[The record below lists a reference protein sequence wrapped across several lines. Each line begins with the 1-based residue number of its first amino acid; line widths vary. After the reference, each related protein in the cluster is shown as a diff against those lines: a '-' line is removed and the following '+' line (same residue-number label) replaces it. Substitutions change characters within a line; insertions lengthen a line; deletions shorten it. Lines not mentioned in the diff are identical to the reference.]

1 MKAAKSGNGTVTIPR
16 EGDIGKRWYSDDV
29 EGLERALVDSITAW
43 IGDKTYKS
51 PATDPNDPDGVLVN
65 YITPPVYA
73 GYIPSSLLSP
83 DGLLDPPS
91 APSVLVEGVSGKLEL
106 GSKEGE
112 YEIAVKI
119 VVTLWDDAPDF
130 SGYSDAK
137 YLKEMIYFKLLQ
149 FRLLQE
155 KYEMTGTTEWK
166 NVASGHN
173 NYFVTTIE
181 MSYKM
186 GPPPDSSSSVDADIR
201 DNNFLFDGALVVRS
215 TPGTD
220 LVITDDD
227 RA

>member
-1 MKAAKSGNGTVTIPR
+1 MKTKTTTNGTVTIPR

-29 EGLERALVDSITAW
+29 EGLERALVDSIKAW

-51 PATDPNDPDGVLVN
+51 PATDPSDPEGVLVN
-65 YITPPVYA
+65 LIVPPVYA

-91 APSVLVEGVSGKLEL
+91 APSVLVEGISGKLEL
-106 GSKEGE
+106 GAKEDE
-112 YEIAVKI
+112 YSISVRI

-130 SGYSDAK
+130 GGYSDAR
-137 YLKEMIYFKLLQ
+137 YLKEMLYFKLLQ
-149 FRLLQE
+149 FRLLAE
-155 KYEMTGTTEWK
+155 KYEMHGTAEWR

-181 MSYKM
+181 TSYKM

-201 DNNFLFDGALVVRS
+201 DNNFLFDGATVFVG

-220 LVITDDD
+220 LVISDED